1 MASKFV
7 ELSEAA
13 KQLGITADELN
24 DARNAGEVHGFRDG
38 SSWKFKPQ
46 ELERF
51 AEERGVS
58 LLQVALQFCLSEHR
72 MHGHP
77 IGSLNVEQLE
87 QNVRAAITPIDD
99 SILDEIQQVGL

>member
-1 MASKFV
+1 MHH
-7 ELSEAA
+7 LSIN
-13 KQLGITADELN
+13 L
-24 DARNAGEVHGFRDG
+24 VFRL
-38 SSWKFKPQ
+38 S
-46 ELERF
+46 L
-51 AEERGVS
+51 ALS